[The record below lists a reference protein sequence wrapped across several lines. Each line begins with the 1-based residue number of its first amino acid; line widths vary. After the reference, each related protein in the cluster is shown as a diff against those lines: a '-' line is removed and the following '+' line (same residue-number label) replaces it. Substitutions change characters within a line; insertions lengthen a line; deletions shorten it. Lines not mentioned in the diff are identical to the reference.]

1 MRHQLLGCGCG
12 GRGAGLP
19 GGRLGGVEL
28 LLVPGRGRGRG
39 QQAEQGRGGAA
50 QVRGENA
57 GPESRLLRFNTRE
70 GGARCPPRTQKRH
83 CWPGLCPEAGPP
95 RSLPLSAPRR
105 VARVSRHVTVYVGPW
120 SNCSDLVP
128 PGQPQQARTVTRR
141 AVSHVRQYQGPGP
154 GHVSQLASELPPP
167 AAVFHSAAPR
177 VGQRTRDVLCRGE
190 HGGAVAWSLCMDG
203 TRATTVPA
211 DRQSCVLP
219 RDCAVS
225 EWGAWSAAGAEW
237 CGGRGGSAGAG
248 DTRARQ
254 ILSLGA
260 GAGRPCPHLTE
271 TRPRADPAPCRYRCW
286 CWLLSCSQWRSMSFK
301 ALLK

>member
-1 MRHQLLGCGCG
+1 M
-12 GRGAGLP
+12 
-19 GGRLGGVEL
+19 
-28 LLVPGRGRGRG
+28 
-39 QQAEQGRGGAA
+39 
-50 QVRGENA
+50 
-57 GPESRLLRFNTRE
+57 
-70 GGARCPPRTQKRH
+70 
-83 CWPGLCPEAGPP
+83 
-95 RSLPLSAPRR
+95 
-105 VARVSRHVTVYVGPW
+105 ARVSRHVTVYVGPW
-120 SNCSDLVP
+120 SNCSDLVQP
-128 PGQPQQARTVTRR
+128 SQPQQARTVTRR

-225 EWGAWSAAGAEW
+225 EWGAWSAGGAEW
-237 CGGRGGSAGAG
+237 CGGRGGSAGAGAG

-271 TRPRADPAPCRYRCW
+271 TRPRADPAPCRYR
-286 CWLLSCSQWRSMSFK
+286 
-301 ALLK
+301 